1 MYIFTQKVT
10 VKTFLL
16 GVFTS
21 TLLASCQSS
30 WRQPIPDGSIV
41 FMAGYSELGFVQ
53 PDGTGN
59 QIIELRKRL
68 ARPVW
73 SNDGN
78 IIYGLSGSGQAGAY
92 GGHPAFWDLETGR
105 YKICSKGLPFF
116 TQIQE
121 LANGEN
127 SYEVIVQNNGV
138 IVAID
143 LDKCNNTQTFVDYS
157 EHPGEYAI
165 AGFSYSPKT
174 NELVYGLVIN
184 PYKEREYQLIHMDIN
199 TGEHVQL
206 GDGINP
212 SWSPDRSQIA
222 YIGLDGLYVLSL
234 DKQEGI
240 RLVNQPFFSPWS
252 GGSAWDLVTTPRWS
266 PDGEWLIYH
275 RCDSDKLCMTADAHI
290 YKIPST
296 GGEEVLVHSGGE
308 YPSWGNR

>member
-78 IIYGLSGSGQAGAY
+78 IIYGLSGSGQAGAD

-105 YKICSKGLPFF
+105 YRLCKRDLPFF
-116 TQIQE
+116 YGIQGSG
-121 LANGEN
+121 NPDN
-127 SYEVIVQNNGV
+127 SYVVVVQDIWKILV
-138 IVAID
+138 ID
-143 LDKCNNTQTFVDYS
+143 LAKCKTTKTLVDYS
-157 EHPGEYAI
+157 DTQGNI
-165 AGFSYSPKT
+165 
-174 NELVYGLVIN
+174 
-184 PYKEREYQLIHMDIN
+184 Q
-199 TGEHVQL
+199 
-206 GDGINP
+206 
-212 SWSPDRSQIA
+212 W
-222 YIGLDGLYVLSL
+222 LDFLTIL
-234 DKQEGI
+234 
-240 RLVNQPFFSPWS
+240 
-252 GGSAWDLVTTPRWS
+252 
-266 PDGEWLIYH
+266 
-275 RCDSDKLCMTADAHI
+275 
-290 YKIPST
+290 
-296 GGEEVLVHSGGE
+296 
-308 YPSWGNR
+308 